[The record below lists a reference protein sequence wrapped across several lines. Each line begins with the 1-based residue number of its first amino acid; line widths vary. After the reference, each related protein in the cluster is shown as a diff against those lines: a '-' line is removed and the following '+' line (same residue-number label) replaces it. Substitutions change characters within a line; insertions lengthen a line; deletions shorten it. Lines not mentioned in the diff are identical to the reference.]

1 MTKPEQW
8 VEEYGD
14 YLYRYAL
21 SRICD
26 PAMAE
31 DLVQETFLAG
41 IKGLGAFDN
50 RVEIKFWLRGILRN
64 KVVDYIRKDVPLKYV
79 NDLEEFDEP
88 PTTLRKHFGIT
99 SRKVQKWSFNPA
111 QQYENKEFWQVFENC
126 LSKMKEPLRSIY
138 TMKEIEN
145 EPNEKICKD
154 FKITPNNL
162 WVIIHRARTSLKK
175 CLNKNWK

>member
-1 MTKPEQW
+1 LTKPEQW
-8 VEEYGD
+8 VEDYGD

-64 KVVDYIRKDVPLKYV
+64 KVVDYIRKDVRLKYV
-79 NDLEEFDEP
+79 AELEEFDEHCSQHYCACGKG
-88 PTTLRKHFGIT
+88 TLRKRYGC
-99 SRKVQKWSFNPA
+99 RREA
-111 QQYENKEFWQVFENC
+111 
-126 LSKMKEPLRSIY
+126 
-138 TMKEIEN
+138 
-145 EPNEKICKD
+145 
-154 FKITPNNL
+154 
-162 WVIIHRARTSLKK
+162 
-175 CLNKNWK
+175 